1 MKGRKPQKLVI
12 VFSTLLF
19 SVILCGAILGVLVY
33 SNPSHYSDDIIKK
46 YASKIKTPKS
56 IDAVIGMEGFSLKTD
71 SRDNDAVVSY
81 TSDNPDVVKVDE
93 NGVLHIEGKG
103 SAVITAFTN
112 GDLFHGPAY
121 SKTIVNVSELSAPK
135 ITRSKPGVRN
145 TEIGWEKVKHAD
157 GYYINEYDSA
167 DKLIDTVKVSA
178 KDNYAEFPDKA
189 IGSTYSYEVI
199 AFTEVGGNEFK
210 GKPSEKVT
218 ETARDALIGQA
229 RNDEHKKTRG
239 GSAGDQTGKEV
250 AISGWSHGSS
260 WNHWSYV
267 ARFKDPEKARIAADA
282 MEAACNNNHVG
293 YDQSNR
299 TSLYNVAKAAN
310 WDIENITT
318 NCECSC
324 SPLVSVCINAA
335 GVSVPAGWWTAN
347 KSMKAAMQATG
358 EFEFYT
364 DSSYTASTKN
374 LKRGDILVT
383 TGRHAGMVL

>member
-1 MKGRKPQKLVI
+1 MRGRVPHKPFILV
-12 VFSTLLF
+12 SALF
-19 SVILCGAILGVLVY
+19 VAVLFCGAILLQLAY
-33 SNPSHYSDDIIKK
+33 MNPSGMSSEIVDQVT
-46 YASKIKTPKS
+46 SKIKTPKT
-56 IDAVIGMEGFSLKTD
+56 IDAVIGTD
-71 SRDNDAVVSY
+71 DFTLDVDSNDKDVVLSY

-93 NGVLHIEGKG
+93 NGTLQIEGKG
-103 SAVITAFTN
+103 SAVITVFTN
-112 GDLFHGPAY
+112 GDLFHSPGF
-121 SKTIVNVSELSAPK
+121 SKTTINVGELGVPK

-157 GYYINEYDSA
+157 GYYINEYDSS

-178 KDNYAEFPDKA
+178 KDDYAEFSDKP
-189 IGSTYSYEVI
+189 IGNTYSYEVI
-199 AFTEVGGNEFK
+199 AFTEVGGKEFK

-299 TSLYNVAKAAN
+299 TSLYSVAKAAN